1 MVTEPNMNRT
11 PPPALPI
18 FRLKNARLH
27 NVCMGGKFFRLCF
40 LSLLLLLGMEL
51 PLLITLFQGIFY
63 PIGVSTEAT
72 EHLESFADGKPYA
85 MVDYLIVAL

>member
-1 MVTEPNMNRT
+1 
-11 PPPALPI
+11 
-18 FRLKNARLH
+18 
-27 NVCMGGKFFRLCF
+27 
-40 LSLLLLLGMEL
+40 MEL